1 MAGQFDDDF
10 VVLILQFL
18 LLIRYGC
25 QMSTHNAFLTFRCKQ
40 ESSTLNTFQEQ
51 HMTVYPRNKTLISRG
66 GINPLLSYGTLFLC
80 TCGDTTIHV
89 DESALVIKIA
99 LRNVRL
105 PLPLST

>member
-51 HMTVYPRNKTLISRG
+51 HMTVYPRNKTLISRV
-66 GINPLLSYGTLFLC
+66 GINPLWSYGTLFLC
-80 TCGDTTIHV
+80 TCGDTTK

-99 LRNVRL
+99 LCKVRL
-105 PLPLST
+105 PLPLSA